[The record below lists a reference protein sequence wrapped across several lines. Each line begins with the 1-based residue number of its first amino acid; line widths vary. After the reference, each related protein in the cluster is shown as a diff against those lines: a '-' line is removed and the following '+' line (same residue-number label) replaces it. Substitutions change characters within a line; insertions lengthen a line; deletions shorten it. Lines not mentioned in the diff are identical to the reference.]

1 MPSPM
6 NVNGFGIDHFRISL
20 LPFQP
25 LKQFARLVSFAT
37 HATKD
42 SRGLVYIVTAG
53 ERSVLYVGL

>member
-1 MPSPM
+1 M
-6 NVNGFGIDHFRISL
+6 NVNGFGMDHFRISP